1 MYLEDF
7 YKLAQSRQLQV
18 SRDSAFGVYRGWPIL
33 FACMGRGL
41 KTHDDRPV
49 GIRVLLCFSS
59 SISKPLLK
67 QIKKHA
73 KRPAWKIYLVHGR
86 ELQIWFK
93 ENTQPDAFCTVLDQM
108 LDFFTEQRL
117 APPTVCPFCHAGDC
131 DATAAWGSSYLPVHR
146 VCFEQ
151 AVESKK
157 SKIENNAL
165 NGSYLT
171 GFLGALVGSFVGAL
185 PALITA
191 WLGGPLPVLYF
202 ILIPIISYKGYQIAH
217 GRMNRGSI
225 VFSVLCSL
233 FEVFV
238 IVELIYYQMISSSF
252 NLYPSIFSTIALS
265 FQVGD
270 FFSILGNLA
279 FSLIFMPV
287 GVLIS
292 FLLLSLSGTP
302 QLTPLDTSLSTILP
316 YHATARTSLQAPQP
330 APLKPGDAGPSAV
343 AATTLAEKAP
353 WGN

>member
-1 MYLEDF
+1 MGVCDMYLEDF
-7 YKLAQSRQLQV
+7 YQLAQSRQLQV

-171 GFLGALVGSFVGAL
+171 GFWGALVGSFVGAL

-191 WLGGPLPVLYF
+191 WLGGAPARVIFYF
-202 ILIPIISYKGYQIAH
+202 DP
-217 GRMNRGSI
+217 N
-225 VFSVLCSL
+225 C
-233 FEVFV
+233 
-238 IVELIYYQMISSSF
+238 
-252 NLYPSIFSTIALS
+252 
-265 FQVGD
+265 
-270 FFSILGNLA
+270 
-279 FSLIFMPV
+279 
-287 GVLIS
+287 
-292 FLLLSLSGTP
+292 FL
-302 QLTPLDTSLSTILP
+302 
-316 YHATARTSLQAPQP
+316 
-330 APLKPGDAGPSAV
+330 
-343 AATTLAEKAP
+343 
-353 WGN
+353 